1 MGAGVALS
9 WLLAAFAPPLAAG
22 PDLRPAA
29 GTWRFRDAGHQQDRP
44 GGPVA
49 PNDLGRLRGLRRC
62 IGLRRR
68 GLKAPGPS
76 LTYTHS
82 GAALLSCAAEAL
94 GLPHGCARPLAQAG
108 AFRRFVP
115 RLDSD
120 DRVRLAPAYLIL
132 DSTWIS
138 YVYFHCLL
146 FPCLSSLPQL
156 PSSAAS
162 HRELHLGGQLPAKR

>member
-9 WLLAAFAPPLAAG
+9 WLLAAFVPPLAAG

-29 GTWRFRDAGHQQDRP
+29 GAWRFRDAGHQQDRP
-44 GGPVA
+44 GGPAA
-49 PNDLGRLRGLRRC
+49 PNELGRLRGLRRC

-76 LTYTHS
+76 PTYTHS

-108 AFRRFVP
+108 AFRRFVL
-115 RLDSD
+115 RLHSE
-120 DRVRLAPAYLIL
+120 DRVGLTPAYLIL
-132 DSTWIS
+132 GSAWTS
-138 YVYFHCLL
+138 YVYSHCL
-146 FPCLSSLPQL
+146 FHPCLSSLRRL

-162 HRELHLGGQLPAKR
+162 HRELQIGGLLHATG